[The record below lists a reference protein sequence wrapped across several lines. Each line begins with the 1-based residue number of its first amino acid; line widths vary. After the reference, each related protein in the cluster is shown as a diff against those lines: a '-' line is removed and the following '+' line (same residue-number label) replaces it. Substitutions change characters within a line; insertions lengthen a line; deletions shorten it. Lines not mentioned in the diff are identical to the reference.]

1 MFVQV
6 DNLNLQTR
14 YYHSATAIS
23 LGPGLTEVTVFGG
36 KYSGLDHRASTTLLR
51 FGEYFVGLH
60 SYIEGNRLIESA
72 DMGQW

>member
-6 DNLNLQTR
+6 DAPILQTR

-23 LGPGLTEVTVFGG
+23 LGPGLAEVTIFGG
-36 KYSGLDHRASTTLLR
+36 KYSGLEYRASTTLLR

-60 SYIEGNRLIESA
+60 A
-72 DMGQW
+72 

>member
-6 DNLNLQTR
+6 AIPILQTR

-23 LGPGLTEVTVFGG
+23 LGPGLTEVTIFGG
-36 KYSGLDHRASTTLLR
+36 KYSWLEYRASTALLR

-60 SYIEGNRLIESA
+60 TRRESVN
-72 DMGQW
+72 